1 MQCIQK
7 IATQKIPLENI
18 IDLLLNINLPLT
30 TQQYL
35 LDKFDRDTSCISKE
49 YFTILHLQLNQTNKL
64 QNNNNNN
71 NNNYNNNKIS
81 ILEKMI
87 DLLDNNKIYV
97 DLE

>member
-1 MQCIQK
+1 MQSIQK

-18 IDLLLNINLPLT
+18 INLLLNINLPHT

-64 QNNNNNN
+64 QNNNN
-71 NNNYNNNKIS
+71 KIS